1 MDRINVIAI
10 DGPAGS
16 GKSTV
21 AKLVAKNLKFLYI
34 DTGAMYRALTLKAV
48 KEGADFNDQEK
59 LIALSKDLD
68 VRLVESGGDLKVLL
82 DGSDVSEKIRS
93 MEITAKVKFVAGTA
107 GVRENMVRLQ
117 QKLGRAS
124 SGAVME
130 GRDIGTVVFPD
141 AAHKF
146 YLDASSRTRA
156 ERRFKELKE
165 KGFDVSFLEVENDV
179 KTRDTSDMT
188 RKVGALKKAKDA
200 RLIDTTDMTIE
211 EVVDK
216 ILAQVK
222 DIR

>member
-82 DGSDVSEKIRS
+82 DGNDVSEKIRS

-107 GVRENMVRLQ
+107 GVRKNMVRLQ

-146 YLDASSRTRA
+146 YLDANSRTRA

-165 KGFDVSFLEVENDV
+165 KGFDVSFLEVEKDV
-179 KTRDTSDMT
+179 KARDASDMT

>member
-1 MDRINVIAI
+1 
-10 DGPAGS
+10 
-16 GKSTV
+16 
-21 AKLVAKNLKFLYI
+21 
-34 DTGAMYRALTLKAV
+34 
-48 KEGADFNDQEK
+48 
-59 LIALSKDLD
+59 
-68 VRLVESGGDLKVLL
+68 
-82 DGSDVSEKIRS
+82 

-107 GVRENMVRLQ
+107 GVRKNMVRLQ

-146 YLDASSRTRA
+146 YLDANSRTRA

-165 KGFDVSFLEVENDV
+165 KGFDVSFLEVEKDV
-179 KTRDTSDMT
+179 KARDASDMT

-211 EVVDK
+211 EAVDK

>member
-82 DGSDVSEKIRS
+82 DGNDVSEKIRS

-107 GVRENMVRLQ
+107 GVRKNMVRLQ

-146 YLDASSRTRA
+146 YLDANSRTRA

-165 KGFDVSFLEVENDV
+165 KGFDVSFLEVEKDV
-179 KTRDTSDMT
+179 KARDASDMT

-211 EVVDK
+211 EAVDK